1 MIFPKMSPIIVLTA
15 QQQVHRVLCAIS
27 VIPSYYCSPLCS
39 VYSILISYTVFKS
52 FWRVLLEC
60 HVLMVN
66 DSFQVVF
73 IAGILTGVSLMIAGS
88 VLRGQKRGGDLM
100 VLVYIGCLT
109 VLVCTLLLSVQ
120 CCVRRDVKRR
130 KRARGL
136 RPPAPI
142 PLHDL
147 APQAEPLVHHL
158 ITASQSGHNQ
168 RYIHDSLIR
177 SVYLPIIVKHLLS
190 GVLSN
195 QNG

>member
-1 MIFPKMSPIIVLTA
+1 MFNGA
-15 QQQVHRVLCAIS
+15 
-27 VIPSYYCSPLCS
+27 
-39 VYSILISYTVFKS
+39 
-52 FWRVLLEC
+52 
-60 HVLMVN
+60 
-66 DSFQVVF
+66 FQMVF

-142 PLHDL
+142 PMHDL

-168 RYIHDSLIR
+168 RYIPESLIR
-177 SVYLPIIVKHLLS
+177 SAYSPIIVKYLLS
-190 GVLSN
+190 GICTVN
-195 QNG
+195 QNSRCANNEFSLSTKFFVV